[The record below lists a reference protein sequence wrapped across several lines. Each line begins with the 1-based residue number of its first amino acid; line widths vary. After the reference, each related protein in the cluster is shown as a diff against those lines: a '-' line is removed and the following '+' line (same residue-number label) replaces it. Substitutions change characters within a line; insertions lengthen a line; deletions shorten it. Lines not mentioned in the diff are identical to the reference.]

1 MKLWVDDMRVA
12 PQGYTWLKSVNEA
25 KDWIAD
31 VEEILDELRSN
42 LTIRYSHHEERQQH
56 KINEIQSQIEEMTI
70 TLIDID
76 HDAGDY
82 VKDGGDYIRLLDWL
96 EETGRNYPIRIH
108 SQNPVGVQNMRAII
122 QKNGWRQVY

>member
-12 PQGYTWLKSVNEA
+12 PQGYTWLKSVNAA

-42 LTIRYSHHEERQQH
+42 LTIRYYYHEERQQH

-82 VKDGGDYIRLLDWL
+82 AKDGGDYIKLLDWL